1 MGARIS
7 AQAFVDKPFGFLRR
21 WSVHNP
27 SVLGACEADHSSTTS
42 AASNI
47 SIVGSNRQRLGHA

>member
-27 SVLGACEADHSSTTS
+27 SVLGACEADHSS
-42 AASNI
+42 NI